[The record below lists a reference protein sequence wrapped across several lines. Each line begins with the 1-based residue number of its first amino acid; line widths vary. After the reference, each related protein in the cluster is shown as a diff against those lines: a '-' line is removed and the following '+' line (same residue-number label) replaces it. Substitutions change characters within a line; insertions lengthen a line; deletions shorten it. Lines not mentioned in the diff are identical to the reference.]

1 MANDST
7 TPESLQLQTKQQNCK
22 KKGFDKLLKCPYH
35 ETLLILYVNFT
46 RLSDQFESFK
56 KSCFLEQNGPDVV
69 CMSISNGSDSFPNLN
84 KKKYH
89 YILFSENQTSKT
101 GISNNN
107 VAMYEYIKSNI
118 SCRKHEDL
126 IQHNLQ
132 VALISRSTYLTQETE
147 K

>member
-84 KKKYH
+84 KKS
-89 YILFSENQTSKT
+89 ITIFSFLKTKLPKQVSQTIMLPCTS
-101 GISNNN
+101 I
-107 VAMYEYIKSNI
+107 
-118 SCRKHEDL
+118 
-126 IQHNLQ
+126 
-132 VALISRSTYLTQETE
+132 
-147 K
+147 